1 MRKIKNKSRKS
12 NRSTDGGHK
21 WSIPPQPPQI
31 TFVPWY
37 NLTLRIDNPPSLTTT
52 ATIQAALANQLNVT
66 FDNSFCFIRL
76 QRVRLWGQL
85 LNDATLPPVN
95 VIIYDPIQ
103 TSAQSASIGLVRIL
117 EQYIDF
123 PDQVNRARIGYIYPK
138 AQREASL
145 RLANT
150 NPSQLIFASGM
161 GTGSVMYINL
171 QWRSFNGSV
180 SLSSDSLQDLE
191 LGESLERASDQYA
204 RESLVRDK
212 HGVITNLVP
221 SYFNRK

>member
-1 MRKIKNKSRKS
+1 MRKLKNKSKKS

-37 NLTLRIDNPPSLTTT
+37 NLTLRIDSPPSITTT
-52 ATIQAALANQLNVT
+52 ATIQAALASQLNVT
-66 FDNSFCFIRL
+66 FDNSFCFVRL

-85 LNDATLPPVN
+85 QNDSTLAPVN

-103 TSAQSASIGLVRIL
+103 TSAQSGSIGVVRIL
-117 EQYIDF
+117 EQFIDY

-161 GTGSVMYINL
+161 STGSVMYINL
-171 QWRSFNGSV
+171 QWRSFNAAV
-180 SLSSDSLQDLE
+180 ALMSDCLQDLE
-191 LGESLERASDQYA
+191 LEESCDRASDQYA